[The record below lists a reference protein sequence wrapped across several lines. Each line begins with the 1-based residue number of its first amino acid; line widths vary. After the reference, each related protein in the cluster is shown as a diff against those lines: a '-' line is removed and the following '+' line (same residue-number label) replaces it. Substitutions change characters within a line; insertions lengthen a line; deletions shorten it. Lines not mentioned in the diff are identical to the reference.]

1 MSGDGGLSGI
11 EDSGRSHSLWVTS
24 ARVVGAAITMA
35 IPLVLVRVLDQST
48 FGMYKELF
56 LLGATAVTFLQVG
69 VPASLYYFV
78 PRDED
83 GSQQFF
89 VQSFAL
95 LLLLG
100 VGAAAAMI
108 WLEPLLTG
116 FFDAPLGPYVG
127 WLGLYT
133 ALALPASL
141 LTVAP
146 NVDRR
151 ARLAALVVAAS
162 DLVRGLVIVGAAA
175 WTGSLRSV
183 LVASCVVMALQ
194 VLGVTTYLVWRG
206 RVTGWSL
213 DPALLARQMKYAL
226 PFAAAIAVGLAR
238 DRLHSYVVAASFG
251 TTQFAIYSVATI
263 QLPFIGKLQQTV
275 GEVSILD
282 NSEHF
287 SEGRLEEMRSIW
299 HRATYS
305 LALVLLPI
313 FALAEVFAG
322 DAIRVFFG
330 GDYASAA
337 PIFRVYAVKIP
348 ILILLASAMLR
359 ATADMKVM
367 LGADALSLG
376 VTVGVLYLLVEPLGP
391 LGAVVSLIA
400 GRLAFALFAAR
411 RVIRRL
417 EVPLSRFL
425 RWGRMAAVF
434 AIAVAA
440 AGGSAALL
448 AGAPTPVR
456 LFGGSALAMAAYGA
470 GVWYADLVPADERE
484 MVRSFGA
491 RVWSTLR
498 AAVVPG

>member
-1 MSGDGGLSGI
+1 MSDDGGLSGV
-11 EDSGRSHSLWVTS
+11 EDSGRSHSLWVTG
-24 ARVVGAAITMA
+24 ARVVGSAITMA

-56 LLGATAVTFLQVG
+56 LVGATAVTILKVG

-78 PRDED
+78 PRQDD
-83 GSQQFF
+83 SGQQFL
-89 VQSFAL
+89 VQSFVL
-95 LLLLG
+95 LLVLG
-100 VGAAAAMI
+100 AGAAGALIA
-108 WLEPLLTG
+108 LEPLLTS

-162 DLVRGLVIVGAAA
+162 DAGRGAVIVGAAA
-175 WTGSLRSV
+175 WTGSLTGV
-183 LVASCVVMALQ
+183 LVASCLVMGLQ
-194 VLGVTTYLVWRG
+194 VVGVTGYLTWRG
-206 RVTGWSL
+206 RVTDWSL
-213 DPALLARQMKYAL
+213 DAGLLAKQMKYAL
-226 PFAAAIAVGLAR
+226 PFAAAIIVGLAR

-263 QLPFIGKLQQTV
+263 RLPFIGKLQQTV

-287 SEGRLEEMRSIW
+287 AEGRLEEMRSVW

-305 LALVLLPI
+305 LALVLLPL
-313 FALAEVFAG
+313 FVLAEVFAG

-337 PIFRVYAVKIP
+337 PIFRVYVVKIP
-348 ILILLASAMLR
+348 ILILLSSAMLR
-359 ATADMKVM
+359 ATADMTVM

-376 VTVGVLYLLVEPLGP
+376 VTVAVLFLLVDPLGP
-391 LGAVVSLIA
+391 LGAVISLIA
-400 GRLAFALFAAR
+400 GRAAFALFAAR
-411 RVIRRL
+411 RVLRRL
-417 EVPLSRFL
+417 QVPVSRFL
-425 RWGRMAAVF
+425 RWGRMAAVL
-434 AIAVAA
+434 AVAAAA

-448 AGAPTPVR
+448 AAAPVPVR
-456 LFGGSALAMAAYGA
+456 LFVGTALAMAAYAA
-470 GVWYADLVPADERE
+470 GVWYADLVPVEERE
-484 MVRSFGA
+484 MVRSFAA
-491 RVWSTLR
+491 RAWDTIR
-498 AAVVPG
+498 GAVVPG